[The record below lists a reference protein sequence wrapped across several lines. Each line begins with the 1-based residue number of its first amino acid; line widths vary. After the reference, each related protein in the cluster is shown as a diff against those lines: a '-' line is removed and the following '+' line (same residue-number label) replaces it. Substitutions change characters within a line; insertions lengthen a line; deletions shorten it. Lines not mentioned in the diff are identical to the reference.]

1 VVPAKFV
8 VRHERGRG
16 YDWDLHAS
24 NGRIIATSHHYM
36 THRGCRHGIESV
48 RLNAPGAKLE
58 DPPGHVVE
66 SIDDGV
72 ESPSTVQLDDSAA
85 RAEME
90 EPEYGGTYRELATGR
105 LGFADQVGGTVVTI
119 EFIEPPYDTADV
131 KAEDFLVLFVEADP
145 V

>member
-36 THRGCRHGIESV
+36 THRACRHGIESV

-58 DPPGHVVE
+58 DPPGHVVG

-72 ESPSTVQLDDSAA
+72 ESPSTVPPGDSAES
-85 RAEME
+85 AEME
-90 EPEYGGTYRELATGR
+90 EPEYGGTYRELASGR
-105 LGFADQVGGTVVTI
+105 LGLADQVGGTVVTI